1 MSSIWNTFSALTHS
15 IWKHHIRSVH
25 PLLAY
30 KSRST
35 CIQCDCWDMQH
46 SPKYGSRLFNVSVA
60 CLDFNMCALG
70 LSYASSCDLQDF
82 KTVFTERDWNK
93 TKQNQTTKLHKI
105 NFHISELL
113 SQREIESCLSFQ
125 DQQQTSVRLKLLRG
139 ASSRA
144 GQGNSGGYGVE

>member
-1 MSSIWNTFSALTHS
+1 MSSIWDTFSALTHS

-30 KSRST
+30 KSQST
-35 CIQCDCWDMQH
+35 CILCDCWDMQH

-82 KTVFTERDWNK
+82 KTVVTERDWNK
-93 TKQNQTTKLHKI
+93 TKPNHKNSTKSI
-105 NFHISELL
+105 SISELL

-125 DQQQTSVRLKLLRG
+125 DQQQTRVRLKLLRG